1 MSCAFLIRWTVSLA
15 ASSARLQCAS
25 QLRRWTIERIAA
37 GLKMNI
43 VNRIVS
49 VLVVG
54 IGFASNAF
62 ADAGGCP
69 RRYEPVVDAYSGAI
83 TCVPRARG
91 GSDGSGAADSG
102 SPPLA
107 DLYMAIVAHPLT
119 PQLWVS
125 SGYLNP
131 KDAERAALT
140 ACRSAMFEPGD
151 CMAQMSAHNSQY
163 IGSVRNGRGATYL
176 SVGDS
181 IDNSSAAAMQAC
193 KRENDTCKEGKVFY
207 NTLAQTDNFPQVPVK
222 EYLSATLAMPDPKA
236 KISPQVKGR
245 YWLSSGLP
253 GSKSIPAAL
262 AQCQNAFGAN
272 CQIVAH
278 SSGGVIAV
286 FATSG
291 GHDFLA
297 NAWEK
302 SWLENNVNKVCEPS
316 LRCKLFQVFDSNQIV
331 DRMIE

>member
-1 MSCAFLIRWTVSLA
+1 MNTVK
-15 ASSARLQCAS
+15 R
-25 QLRRWTIERIAA
+25 
-37 GLKMNI
+37 
-43 VNRIVS
+43 
-49 VLVVG
+49 VLPVFA
-54 IGFASNAF
+54 IGMGCMGTAY

-83 TCVPRARG
+83 TCVPKARG

-102 SPPLA
+102 PPPLA
-107 DLYMAIVAHPLT
+107 DLYMVVVAHPLT

-140 ACRSAMFEPGD
+140 ACRGAMFEPGD
-151 CMAQMSAHNSQY
+151 CMVQMSAHNSQY

-207 NTLAQTDNFPQVPVK
+207 NTLAQTDNFPQVPIK
-222 EYLSATLAMPDPKA
+222 EYLAATLAMPDPKA
-236 KISPQVKGR
+236 KRSPQIKGS

-262 AQCQNAFGAN
+262 AQCQTAFGVN
-272 CQIVAH
+272 CEIVTH
-278 SSGGVIAV
+278 TSGGVIAI
-286 FATSG
+286 FTTRG
-291 GHDFLA
+291 GRDFLA
-297 NAWEK
+297 TSWEK
-302 SWLENNVNKVCEPS
+302 SWIESNVNQVCKPS
-316 LRCKLFQVFDSNQIV
+316 LECKLFQIFDSNK
-331 DRMIE
+331 IEGRVVE